1 MNAADT
7 EGGARSGTVF
17 KRFMIGLVLG
27 IGLMYWYIH
36 NGEDLLASMDSW
48 MSGSAAKYRGDSTH
62 RAIERQ
68 TR

>member
-1 MNAADT
+1 
-7 EGGARSGTVF
+7 
-17 KRFMIGLVLG
+17 MIGFVLG

-36 NGEDLLASMDSW
+36 NGEDLLANMDSW
-48 MSGSAAKYRGDSTH
+48 MSGSAAKYRGEGTH